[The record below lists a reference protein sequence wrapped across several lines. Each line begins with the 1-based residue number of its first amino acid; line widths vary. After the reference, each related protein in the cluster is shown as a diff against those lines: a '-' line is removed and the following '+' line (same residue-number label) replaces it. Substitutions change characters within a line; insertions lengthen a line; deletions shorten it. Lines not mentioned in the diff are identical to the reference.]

1 MQERKQILG
10 IITLAITFLAS
21 GLLLVISF
29 LYYERGEFGRT
40 IFNFGSAML
49 VGMFSTAGIIYLRLK
64 GHLLSIEKLLERIE
78 NKG

>member
-40 IFNFGSAML
+40 IFNF
-49 VGMFSTAGIIYLRLK
+49 
-64 GHLLSIEKLLERIE
+64 
-78 NKG
+78 